1 MEVVEYDEQRWEDLL
16 KFFRVMNLGFA
27 REPDVFRWKYLQS
40 PAARRGVSQFLT
52 VIDEGKIAGTLG
64 FTECPVYVHGKKLMS
79 CAFNDWY
86 ILPRLRGKGMGDKL
100 IPYFTNRPA
109 EIKLHFLSSPPSIKA
124 ALRHGFDR
132 LRGIADLVE
141 HLAPMRSTVQC
152 AWRKVTRHRCRRR
165 PKMKPHLKR
174 LERLDPCVKVLDA
187 DDSQINELLT
197 RCQLQ
202 YPFACARDI
211 EYLRWRY
218 LEHPKDLGVL
228 LQLNCES
235 GGPQAVFALVW
246 RCTGVRDTLL
256 LADVYYN
263 RQRPED
269 LRRILQF
276 HRQAAL
282 AMGANARSIYT
293 GNSELSHAAK
303 ASGMTHI
310 TERVNGIYNGSDMP
324 LDTGKVSEWYTSGG
338 DSDYVS

>member
-1 MEVVEYDEQRWEDLL
+1 MEILEYDERRWEELQA
-16 KFFRVMNLGFA
+16 FFRVMNQGIA
-27 REPDVFRWKYLQS
+27 REPDVFRWKYLKA
-40 PAARRGVSQFLT
+40 PAARRGVNQFLT
-52 VIDEGKIAGTLG
+52 VIDQGEIAGTLG

-86 ILPRLRGKGMGDKL
+86 ILPRMRGKRMGDKL

-124 ALRHGFDR
+124 ALRHGFDQ
-132 LRGIADLVE
+132 LHGIADHVE
-141 HLAPMRSTVQC
+141 YLAPVRSIVQC
-152 AWRKVTRHRCRRR
+152 AWRKATRHGSRRR

-174 LERLDPCVKVLDA
+174 LERLDPHVKVLDA
-187 DDSQINELLT
+187 DDSHINELLT

-228 LQLNCES
+228 LQYNCDD
-235 GGPQAVFALVW
+235 GLPQAVFALVW

-256 LADVYYN
+256 LADVYYD
-263 RQRPED
+263 RKLPED

-293 GNSELSHAAK
+293 GNSELSQAAK
-303 ASGMTHI
+303 TSGMTHVS
-310 TERVNGIYNGSDMP
+310 ERANGIYNGSDIP
-324 LDTGKVSEWYTSGG
+324 LDAGKVAEWYTSGG
-338 DSDYVS
+338 DTDYVS

>member
-1 MEVVEYDEQRWEDLL
+1 MEILEYDERRWDELRE
-16 KFFRVMNLGFA
+16 FFRVMNQGIG
-27 REPDVFRWKYLQS
+27 REPDVFRWKYLKA

-52 VIDEGKIAGTLG
+52 VIDQGEIAGTLG
-64 FTECPVYVHGKKLMS
+64 FTECPVYVHGQKLLS

-100 IPYFTNRPA
+100 IPYFINRPA

-124 ALRHGFDR
+124 ALRHGFDQ
-132 LRGIADLVE
+132 LHGIADHME
-141 HLAPMRSTVQC
+141 YLAPARSAMQC
-152 AWRKVTRHRCRRR
+152 AWRKATRRGRRR

-174 LERLDPCVKVLDA
+174 LERLDPCVKILGA
-187 DDSQINELLT
+187 DDSQINDILT

-228 LQLNCES
+228 LQFNGDTGL
-235 GGPQAVFALVW
+235 PQAVFALAW

-256 LADVYYN
+256 LADVYYD
-263 RQRPED
+263 RKRPED

-276 HRQAAL
+276 HRRAAI

-293 GNSELSHAAK
+293 GNMELSQAAK

-310 TERVNGIYNGSDMP
+310 SERTNGIHNSSELP
-324 LDTGKVSEWYTSGG
+324 LDPAKATEWYTSGG
-338 DSDYVS
+338 DTDYVS

>member
-1 MEVVEYDEQRWEDLL
+1 VEILEYDEQRWEGLL

-27 REPDVFRWKYLQS
+27 REPDVFRWKYLS
-40 PAARRGVSQFLT
+40 APAARRGAKLFLT
-52 VIDEGKIAGTLG
+52 IIDKGEVAGIMG
-64 FTECPVYVHGKKLMS
+64 FAECPAYVHGKKLMS

-124 ALRHGFDR
+124 ALRHGFDQV
-132 LRGIADLVE
+132 RGISDHVE
-141 HLAPMRSTVQC
+141 YLAPLRSTVQC
-152 AWRKVTRHRCRRR
+152 GWRKVTRHGRRRR

-174 LERLDPCVKVLDA
+174 LERLDPYVKILDA

-211 EYLRWRY
+211 EHLRWRY
-218 LEHPKDLGVL
+218 LEHPKDIGVL
-228 LQLNCES
+228 LQFICED
-235 GGPQAVFALVW
+235 GLLRAVFALVW

-256 LADVYYN
+256 LADVYYD
-263 RQRPED
+263 RKRPQD

-293 GNSELSHAAK
+293 GNSELSRAAK
-303 ASGMTHI
+303 ASGMTRGF
-310 TERVNGIYNGSDMP
+310 ERANGIYNGSDIP
-324 LDTGKVSEWYTSGG
+324 LDIGTASEWYTSGG
-338 DSDYVS
+338 DTDYVS